1 MLASRWGAFDEGKA
15 AALNSSVSVLQVSPL
30 DPRLKCPGFSTKH
43 FEKCCS
49 NKFCL
54 LAHSLTLKICGSSS
68 YCGFRKYECRLCYL
82 FFFIAPPL
90 LVVWTQIKYKQSQ
103 INGLTHRIWLIITD
117 FFFIWL
123 ECMHCKLT
131 YNFIFSKSEKLR
143 LLIDIILLI
152 FWPLMDHETVKR
164 ERGRHK
170 IRLELRLLPSGH
182 VACSRLT
189 HWAKLPPI
197 MAISDIFW
205 RNKVQAFHFVV
216 ANKTIFQ

>member
-131 YNFIFSKSEKLR
+131 YNCIFSKSEKLR
-143 LLIDIILLI
+143 FLIDIILLI

-164 ERGRHK
+164 ERGRQK

-197 MAISDIFW
+197 MVISDIF
-205 RNKVQAFHFVV
+205 
-216 ANKTIFQ
+216 